1 MQIVCFI
8 SCFSLALFRS
18 PLGLIANI
26 KGDRAT
32 QTPLLQSLH
41 GKKANLRQDA
51 LFIFIKLVSV
61 HKGLVPFVYGE
72 QKSVCSPFQ
81 LSYGKKVFYLSALCP
96 QRERKKQRKEMRGSQ
111 KLARRRAFIECTFNF
126 FSNYFPIASSD
137 KRECL
142 QRLSCTAAC
151 SLPRIL
157 LQTKS
162 VTLIDV

>member
-1 MQIVCFI
+1 MAKVILRPRRPSSSSFARIYRERDYRGEELILRCMQIVCFI

-61 HKGLVPFVYGE
+61 HKGLVPFVHGE

-81 LSYGKKVFYLSALCP
+81 LGWKESLFTSRRFALKEIAKS
-96 QRERKKQRKEMRGSQ
+96 RERR
-111 KLARRRAFIECTFNF
+111 
-126 FSNYFPIASSD
+126 
-137 KRECL
+137 
-142 QRLSCTAAC
+142 
-151 SLPRIL
+151 
-157 LQTKS
+157 
-162 VTLIDV
+162 